1 MLEVTIQFVE
11 TVTFLVTEVMVT
23 KRMISVTHLVVLS
36 TLCVDK
42 KRNIVSIL
50 KKIKEEETRTK
61 AIHS

>member
-11 TVTFLVTEVMVT
+11 TVTFLVTEVMIT

-50 KKIKEEETRTK
+50 KK
-61 AIHS
+61 